1 MKKQTTSDRLKQ
13 IMSERNL
20 RQVDILEMCKPYCKK
35 YNIKLGRNDLS
46 QYVTGKVEPGQKKL
60 TVLGTALNV
69 SEAWLMGFDV
79 PMERNN
85 FEDQNLVRF
94 DAELND
100 ACDIIE
106 KAGYSLSFSD
116 DPNKDIII
124 IKDANNQIV
133 LCTYDYELVNKYES
147 LQRSQ
152 KNITAESLLFND
164 KDAQIVIN
172 KITAFD
178 AQLKVLGWTYKIVV
192 DGDPNKDKHPTTYA
206 LFKKD
211 SISFK
216 VSGEDYDALM
226 NDSLIFMENRIQKLF
241 NKYSANL
248 FDNNYYVNAAHART
262 DTTVTEE
269 MNQHDDDIM
278 DDENF

>member
-1 MKKQTTSDRLKQ
+1 MNTTIADRIKEG
-13 IMSERNL
+13 MAARGL
-20 RQVDILEMCKPYCKK
+20 RQTDIIEKTGINKGALSSYISGRYEPKQN
-35 YNIKLGRNDLS
+35 NIYLIAK
-46 QYVTGKVEPGQKKL
+46 
-60 TVLGTALNV
+60 ALNV
-69 SEAWLMGFDV
+69 NEAWLMGADV

-85 FEDQNLVRF
+85 FEDQTLVRF
-94 DAELND
+94 DAELDD

-116 DPNKDIII
+116 DSNKDIII
-124 IKDANNQIV
+124 IKDADNQIV

-152 KNITAESLLFND
+152 KNITAEALLFNN
-164 KDAQIVIN
+164 KDTQIIID

-178 AQLKVLGWTYKIVV
+178 AQLKILGWTYKIVI
-192 DGDPNKDKHPTTYA
+192 DGDPKRDEHPTTYA

-211 SISFK
+211 NISFK

-226 NDSLIFMENRIQKLF
+226 NDSLVFMEKRIQKLF
-241 NKYSANL
+241 NKYSAGL
-248 FDNNYYVNAAHART
+248 FDSHNELNAAHART
-262 DTTVTEE
+262 DIDIPEDADTSD
-269 MNQHDDDIM
+269 NDIM